1 MPFGAGPRICIGAA
15 FAMMEATIMLA
26 TFVRAAR
33 FTYPMAAAPQPSGQM
48 FLLPK
53 DGMFMRVRMR

>member
-1 MPFGAGPRICIGAA
+1 MI
-15 FAMMEATIMLA
+15 EATIMLA

-33 FTYPMAAAPQPSGQM
+33 FEVDPGFEPQPSARM

-53 DGMFMRVRMR
+53 NGMPMRVTLRGRAA